1 MDPVL
6 IYINSHRNDRSTVIS
21 HSQIGILTTHFL
33 PQDISVT
40 SEMWKRDLV
49 EAKSSL
55 VHVID
60 GIYLTTDPNDTKR
73 DNLGN
78 LPTF

>member
-6 IYINSHRNDRSTVIS
+6 ICINSHRNDRSTVIS

-40 SEMWKRDLV
+40 SEMWKQDLV
-49 EAKSSL
+49 EAKSSFNSTIPL
-55 VHVID
+55 R
-60 GIYLTTDPNDTKR
+60 L
-73 DNLGN
+73 LS
-78 LPTF
+78 

>member
-1 MDPVL
+1 M
-6 IYINSHRNDRSTVIS
+6 
-21 HSQIGILTTHFL
+21 
-33 PQDISVT
+33 
-40 SEMWKRDLV
+40 
-49 EAKSSL
+49 